1 MNVQALSDQVLLNH
15 YLSGDQG
22 AISKLIERH
31 SRRVRDYINMMVK
44 DRGVAEDI
52 FQETFIK
59 AVRVIDDGRYTDNGK
74 FLSWILRIAHNQ
86 VIDHFRAQRQNKT
99 VTEAEAGYDVL
110 GSLRFAERNV
120 EDAMVSEQI
129 ERRRA
134 CFGRAAASGTARG
147 GDDALLF
154 RSEFQGYRGTNRR
167 EYKYRVGA
175 YALCAYQPATD
186 DQRKKYGFVL
196 IPHNISMGRAF
207 S

>member
-99 VTEAEAGYDVL
+99 VTEAEAGYRGRD
-110 GSLRFAERNV
+110 GQRADR
-120 EDAMVSEQI
+120 A
-129 ERRRA
+129 RRA

>member
-44 DRGVAEDI
+44 DRDVAEDI

-110 GSLRFAERNV
+110 GSLRFAER
-120 EDAMVSEQI
+120 
-129 ERRRA
+129 
-134 CFGRAAASGTARG
+134 
-147 GDDALLF
+147 
-154 RSEFQGYRGTNRR
+154 
-167 EYKYRVGA
+167 
-175 YALCAYQPATD
+175 
-186 DQRKKYGFVL
+186 
-196 IPHNISMGRAF
+196 H
-207 S
+207 